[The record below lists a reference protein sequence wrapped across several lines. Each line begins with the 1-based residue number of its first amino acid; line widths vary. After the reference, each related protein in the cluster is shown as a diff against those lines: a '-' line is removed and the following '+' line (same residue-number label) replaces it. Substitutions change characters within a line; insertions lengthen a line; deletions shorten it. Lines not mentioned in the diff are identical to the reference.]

1 MAEASPAAG
10 GRDWGWVGVFWP
22 APSISE
28 GSGLTCAVVPPAH
41 PPTFLGT
48 GGLPLYP
55 RRGLRPLHPAWEQG
69 GRRLLTWRDGTL
81 PDLSPG
87 TRAGTAGLSR
97 GEGALFDC
105 MLVTPISR
113 ISGFADV
120 EPLQRRYK
128 PLQGRY
134 ESLRSWMAPVPT
146 FLGGSCPWGVPS
158 APLPQGDS
166 LWLAPSAHVCG
177 RLREREAGRG
187 PTHGDTIARPF
198 VFCNGGWGRG
208 FPRGGWQ
215 GLGMGGLVVA
225 CALLQRGDWL
235 GLRRCPTCPPS
246 NVFGYRGTPPVP
258 PAGAA
263 PPCTLLGEMRKA
275 PSFHLA
281 HRPTLLETGGLTI
294 LPRKQRP
301 LRPA

>member
-55 RRGLRPLHPAWEQG
+55 RRGLRPLHPAWEQR

-113 ISGFADV
+113 ISGFAGV

-128 PLQGRY
+128 GVTSRY
-134 ESLRSWMAPVPT
+134 KGVTSRYGAVTNCYEPLRSWMAPVPT

-187 PTHGDTIARPF
+187 PTSWGYHSTPVRILQWGVGQRLPPRRVAGIGDGWACCGLRP
-198 VFCNGGWGRG
+198 
-208 FPRGGWQ
+208 PSA
-215 GLGMGGLVVA
+215 GGLA
-225 CALLQRGDWL
+225 WPAPLPHLPT
-235 GLRRCPTCPPS
+235 LRR
-246 NVFGYRGTPPVP
+246 F
-258 PAGAA
+258 
-263 PPCTLLGEMRKA
+263 
-275 PSFHLA
+275 
-281 HRPTLLETGGLTI
+281 
-294 LPRKQRP
+294 
-301 LRPA
+301 